1 MAISKTRF
9 RKGVT
14 VVPDTDALEGIEG
27 EIKVDSAD
35 GKLKATLGGSARELL
50 TNSQSATLT
59 NKTFDADGTGNSIT
73 NIENADIKAAAA
85 IDASKIADGSV
96 SNAEFQYI
104 NSLTS
109 NAQTQ
114 INTVSSAAGT
124 AQTDI
129 NNHIADAVDAH
140 DASAIS
146 NIPSG
151 NLAATEVQ
159 AALNE
164 LQTDVDTRATSAA
177 LSAHISNATG
187 AHAASA
193 ISNIP
198 SGNLAATEVQAA
210 LNELQTD
217 VDTRALNSALT
228 SHTGA
233 STGVHGVSGSV
244 VGTSDSQVLTN
255 KTITGADFRTPLRS
269 DVKQDTKANLTTYA
283 LTATNGQLVFA
294 TDTKELFQIVD
305 GLLKAAGGT
314 GGAADVNAL
323 LIQTFDTAAVSDFT
337 QTGLSLSTTN
347 TINGAQSA
355 ALTHQA
361 GINQSFKQTITVD
374 RKFRAQ
380 QMTLSLNV
388 RSTATSGN
396 LTVQIQDETNAVS
409 VMASSQI
416 QTDSNPFTANT
427 NSNTTLNS
435 ISNADM
441 ALLAI
446 GDSVTGSGIPVGA
459 VITALGTNQV
469 TISAAATATAS
480 AVSMRA
486 SALPA
491 RRPFTF
497 VIPANCASLSY
508 TVTALPEAN
517 SPRSV
522 IDDVVIELTTNSL
535 LETSVVV
542 PVITEWQGYTPTFT
556 GFGTPTSIEAQWR
569 QNGSNV
575 EIRTKFVSGVSTATT
590 AQISLPNGYT
600 SASSSSIPSIQANG
614 FWLNSANNANH
625 GGAVLISPSLTYV
638 TFGPRGTFG
647 SAVETP
653 LASQNANAMVSSGES
668 ISFSTSVPVAGLSA
682 TTTKTIALTQS
693 GIIQDADSMIRLDTA
708 NGFGSTATKIRRF
721 TNIRQ
726 NIGSD
731 ILYQDSA
738 TNGASF
744 TAITSGVY
752 SVSFTD
758 CTTATAT
765 IGLSLNSSQLTT
777 NIFSITP
784 STLLAHSYIAI
795 GTASTEV
802 SWAGYLNAGDIIRP
816 HTEGVAAGSTPATF
830 TISRQGSLK
839 QVSVNPNSK
848 ITIPTSELRFEG
860 ASSRGAVATAIVKF
874 DTLAKIRGDAFT
886 VTNTANDG
894 TFVTMLKAGRL
905 NVGSNLFAAA
915 NYAYLTKNKSVLT
928 TAPGLASENL
938 AASGAGIGSVY
949 THIAWEG
956 DVIVGDVIRVSS
968 AGNPTA
974 DSINNLTLSFQE
986 QDIQVSVSN
995 TLPQFS
1001 DSDSSVRL
1009 SGANGFGSTA
1019 TTTRRFANILQN
1031 LGTDIQY
1038 TDSPTLGGQFRAMSS
1053 GIYNVS
1059 FTEESNANTASI
1071 ATIIRLNGIS
1081 SLAFSLE
1088 SLNSPDAT
1096 FKGVN
1101 ASWSGYLTEGDI
1113 ITAAVLVAANNNGV
1127 SSLFTISKVGKPNVT
1142 GVNVTPFVNV
1152 PQPDSEAIVV
1162 GTGNGYGSTAT
1173 KIRRFS
1179 VVPKNT
1185 NRGIIA
1191 YSDSPTNGASFTA
1204 LKRCSVT
1211 VTFADRTAASN
1222 VDIGLSLNSTTLT
1235 TGIDSLSPPVL
1246 LGFVRSSLATDFMQV
1261 SWSGIMEAGDV
1272 LRPHNGTA
1280 NTTADAA
1287 SVTLSL
1293 SASALSDQILTVPET
1308 FSTDTAS
1315 LQYASS
1321 AAYTLATLANAPVG
1335 TYITFTY
1342 AASTNT
1348 RTQTTTAPTQT
1359 TADMNANGMLIYTRA
1374 YNAASTAAQP
1384 AAIAVQIGKGLK
1396 GVSQNLY
1403 KNTGKST
1410 SGNLDFYLTA
1420 AAFSEGAR
1428 IKDYNEVTG
1437 VLIVDAGVQI
1447 VTVTSGATFT
1457 FSDLSSQTS
1466 GYLVI
1471 NGAKNPALMGMNL
1484 NRVAARGVSTSGQSI
1499 PNNAITLVTWDA
1511 SKTFDT
1517 NGALN
1522 TGSGVFTAP
1531 ETGYYNVSAK
1541 TSYVSGLTAGNTIIV
1556 YIFKN
1561 GAQYSREFV
1570 ISQGALAMPIIADLL
1585 FLAKGDTVDIRAYQ
1599 NSGSARSLDTNDNTF
1614 SIVKTSV

>member
-73 NIENADIKAAAA
+73 NIENADIKAGAA

-96 SNAEFQYI
+96 SSTEFQYI

-164 LQTDVDTRATSAA
+164 LQTDVDTRALASDLTNHINDAVD
-177 LSAHISNATG
+177 AHD
-187 AHAASA
+187 ASA

-217 VDTRALNSALT
+217 VDTRALNSDLT
-228 SHTGA
+228 THTGA
-233 STGVHGVSGSV
+233 STGVHGVTGSV

-283 LTATNGQLVFA
+283 LTASNGQLVFA

-355 ALTHQA
+355 ALTHQPA
-361 GINQSFKQTITVD
+361 TNQSFKQTIAVD

-416 QTDSNPFTANT
+416 QTSSNPFTANT

-441 ALLAI
+441 AVLAI
-446 GDSVTGSGIPVGA
+446 GDAVTGSGIPVGA

-508 TVTALPEAN
+508 TITALPEAN
-517 SPRSV
+517 APRSV
-522 IDDVVIELTTNSL
+522 IDDVVIELTSNSL

-542 PVITEWQGYTPTFT
+542 PVLTAWQGYTPTLQ
-556 GFGTPTSIEAQWR
+556 GFGTPSAVEFEWR
-569 QNGSNV
+569 QVGENV
-575 EIRTKFVSGVSTATT
+575 EIRGKFTSGTPTAVEARIGLPAGLSSAGTGIIPSLSLSGTMIVNLNTANAYYTLIEPSVAYLTISRQGVSA
-590 AQISLPNGYT
+590 NGLT
-600 SASSSSIPSIQANG
+600 KNNGNDAIVAASSVSITSSIPCS
-614 FWLNSANNANH
+614 
-625 GGAVLISPSLTYV
+625 
-638 TFGPRGTFG
+638 
-647 SAVETP
+647 
-653 LASQNANAMVSSGES
+653 
-668 ISFSTSVPVAGLSA
+668 GLSA
-682 TTTKTIALTQS
+682 TTSTSIPLTQS
-693 GIIQDADSMIRLDTA
+693 GVIQEADGNLQINGFTPA
-708 NGFGSTATKIRRF
+708 NGSTNTCILTIASGTIAK
-721 TNIRQ
+721 
-726 NIGSD
+726 NIGNHITWVS
-731 ILYQDSA
+731 SA
-738 TNGASF
+738 TLGDTF
-744 TAITSGVY
+744 TTTRTGVY
-752 SVSFTD
+752 TFNFSSDSGTVAKNFAFSK
-758 CTTATAT
+758 
-765 IGLSLNSSQLTT
+765 NSTQLTT
-777 NIFSITP
+777 SALSINAADKLGMNLDQGTN
-784 STLLAHSYIAI
+784 SIVTL
-795 GTASTEV
+795 
-802 SWAGYLNAGDIIRP
+802 SWTGQLVAGDVVRIHNDASAFTSP
-816 HTEGVAAGSTPATF
+816 GTTYSTFSCTY
-830 TISRQGSLK
+830 QGSLK
-839 QVSVNPNSK
+839 QVTVNPNSK

-860 ASSRGAVATAIVKF
+860 ASAFGTGAETAIVKF
-874 DTLAKIRGDAFT
+874 TTLAKIRGDAF
-886 VTNTANDG
+886 VVDNSNG
-894 TFVTMLKAGRL
+894 TKITMLKAGRL
-905 NVGSNLFAAA
+905 NVSSVVSSSSASSYYVAISRNQVDLA
-915 NYAYLTKNKSVLT
+915 NYPA
-928 TAPGLASENL
+928 ASENL
-938 AASGAGIGSVY
+938 SSSGSQISTAGKTQQAAWS
-949 THIAWEG
+949 G
-956 DVIVGDVIRVSS
+956 DVSIGDVIRVSCTRT
-968 AGNPTA
+968 PTV
-974 DSINNLTLSFQE
+974 DSGNNLNLSFQE
-986 QDIQVSVSN
+986 QDIQVGITN
-995 TLPQFS
+995 ILPQFS
-1001 DSDSSVRL
+1001 ESDSSIRL
-1009 SGANGFGSTA
+1009 IGSLGHGSVATKIKRFSSVIINNGG
-1019 TTTRRFANILQN
+1019 
-1031 LGTDIQY
+1031 DIEY
-1038 TDSPTLGGQFRAMSS
+1038 TDSATNGASFKVLSS
-1053 GIYNVS
+1053 GIFYINYVDSFNVTS
-1059 FTEESNANTASI
+1059 YMGLT
-1071 ATIIRLNGIS
+1071 LNSS
-1081 SLAFSLE
+1081 SLTTNVDSISNGSEVLE
-1088 SLNSPDAT
+1088 LTQFTSSN
-1096 FKGVN
+1096 GVN
-1101 ASWSGYLTEGDI
+1101 DVSWSGYLVAGDI
-1113 ITAAVLVAANNNGV
+1113 VRAHTNGAI
-1127 SSLFTISKVGKPNVT
+1127 SASGLYTKFTMSKVGKPNVT

-1162 GTGNGYGSTAT
+1162 SNGNGYGSTAT

-1185 NRGIIA
+1185 NKGIIA
-1191 YSDSPTNGASFTA
+1191 YSDSATNGASFTA
-1204 LKRCSVT
+1204 LKRCNVT
-1211 VTFADRTAASN
+1211 VTFADRTAAAG

-1246 LGFVRSSLATDFMQV
+1246 LAFVRSSASVDFMQV
-1261 SWSGIMEAGDV
+1261 SWTGIMEAGDV
-1272 LRPHNGTA
+1272 LRPHNGTT
-1280 NTTADAA
+1280 NTTADAP

-1321 AAYTLATLANAPVG
+1321 AAYTLSTLSNAPVG
-1335 TYITFTY
+1335 TFITFTY
-1342 AASTNT
+1342 AINTNT

-1374 YNAASTAAQP
+1374 FNAASTAAQP
-1384 AAIAVQIGKGLK
+1384 SVVAVQIGKGLK
-1396 GVSQNLY
+1396 GVTQNLY
-1403 KNTGKST
+1403 KNTGKSLA
-1410 SGNLDFYLTA
+1410 GNLDSVVVNTA
-1420 AAFSEGAR
+1420 VEYGA
-1428 IKDYNEVTG
+1428 ISKDYNESTG
-1437 VLIVDAGVQI
+1437 ILLVDAGLLWVGTNTQHFFQFI
-1447 VTVTSGATFT
+1447 DSTN
-1457 FSDLSSQTS
+1457 QTS

-1471 NGAKNPALMGMNL
+1471 NASKSVSLVGIGL
-1484 NRVAARGVSTSGQSI
+1484 NRIAARAVQTSGQSI
-1499 PNNAITLVTWDA
+1499 PNATVITVIYDA
-1511 SKTFDT
+1511 TKAFDT

-1522 TGSGVFTAP
+1522 TAT
-1531 ETGYYNVSAK
+1531 
-1541 TSYVSGLTAGNTIIV
+1541 
-1556 YIFKN
+1556 
-1561 GAQYSREFV
+1561 
-1570 ISQGALAMPIIADLL
+1570 
-1585 FLAKGDTVDIRAYQ
+1585 
-1599 NSGSARSLDTNDNTF
+1599 
-1614 SIVKTSV
+1614 